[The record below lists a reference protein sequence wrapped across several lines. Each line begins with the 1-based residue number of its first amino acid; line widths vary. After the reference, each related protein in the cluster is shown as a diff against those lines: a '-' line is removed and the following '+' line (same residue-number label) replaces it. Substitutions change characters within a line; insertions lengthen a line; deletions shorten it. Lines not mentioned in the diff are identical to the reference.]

1 MRIEQCFEADAP
13 LDVVW
18 AEIRDPERM
27 VICVPGC
34 ESIEAL
40 DETTYRAV
48 VALSVGPI
56 RARFNLTV
64 GVEEE
69 RPPHYARTS
78 TSGEEGSRASMVRAV
93 TEVHLEDTGDGRT
106 RVAYAS
112 EVEVSGRLGRY
123 GAGMMK
129 KIAER
134 KAREFETAFRARVE
148 SQEEA

>member
-1 MRIEQCFEADAP
+1 MRIEQSFEVEAP
-13 LDVVW
+13 LDAVW

-48 VALSVGPI
+48 VGLSVGPI

-64 GVEEE
+64 AVEEE
-69 RPPHYARTS
+69 RPPLYART
-78 TSGEEGSRASMVRAV
+78 TTTGEEGSRASMVRAV
-93 TEVHLEDTGDGRT
+93 NEVHLEDLGDART
-106 RVAYAS
+106 RIAYSS
-112 EVEVSGRLGRY
+112 EVEISGRLGRY
-123 GAGMMK
+123 GGGMMK

-134 KAREFETAFRARVE
+134 KAREFEEAFRARVE
-148 SQEEA
+148 AQEEA